1 MMSISDTLSHH
12 RATRDRYMAVAY
24 DARRAHRDAWP
35 RGVPTPALHYVT
47 QKYVMVPR
55 AVDSLAAL
63 RCFLRHA
70 RAANRKLVQV
80 KRLQRTLASPNNWN
94 GWI

>member
-1 MMSISDTLSHH
+1 MFSISDTLSHH
-12 RATRDRYMAVAY
+12 RATRDQYMLAARNARSEHAY
-24 DARRAHRDAWP
+24 GYQ
-35 RGVPTPALHYVT
+35 RGVPPLAQHYVT
-47 QKYVMVPR
+47 KEWMRVPRMVPT
-55 AVDSLAAL
+55 LPAL

-80 KRLQRTLASPNNWN
+80 KRLQRMLSQPNNWD